1 MSKKSKN
8 KKIKVGY
15 VILCL
20 SLVIIVLL
28 LVYFIIF
35 KINDN
40 KKLPQGPIIAEEK
53 PETYTLSLAMVGDTL
68 IHDEIYN
75 EAHKNANYQGY
86 DFKPMFSLIK
96 KYIED
101 NNYDLAYYNQETII
115 GGKEIGLS
123 TYPAFNSPE
132 EIADAMIDAGFNLVS
147 LATNHTLDRGEVA
160 IENSCK
166 YWNSKENVLSAG
178 SYCSSKERNEVRIK
192 EKNNIKYTLLSY
204 TYGMNGISIPEG
216 KEYLVNY
223 FPMESG
229 NPNIDIAYQNYKEQ
243 VKKDIEKVKDKT
255 DLIIVAMHWGDEYS
269 TQINEY
275 QKDCAKFLADLGVN
289 IVIGTHPHVI
299 QPIEFID
306 DTLVIYS
313 LGNFISS
320 QDNDYDYAKLV
331 GLLSSIDI
339 VKTVENNKSSIELKN
354 LDNEL
359 LFTYYDNETNFKV
372 IPFSQ
377 INSSYLANY
386 KEIYNKYANIV
397 KEYDNNIK
405 VVEVN

>member
-1 MSKKSKN
+1 
-8 KKIKVGY
+8 
-15 VILCL
+15 
-20 SLVIIVLL
+20 
-28 LVYFIIF
+28 
-35 KINDN
+35 
-40 KKLPQGPIIAEEK
+40 
-53 PETYTLSLAMVGDTL
+53 
-68 IHDEIYN
+68 
-75 EAHKNANYQGY
+75 
-86 DFKPMFSLIK
+86 
-96 KYIED
+96 
-101 NNYDLAYYNQETII
+101 
-115 GGKEIGLS
+115 
-123 TYPAFNSPE
+123 
-132 EIADAMIDAGFNLVS
+132 MIDAGFNLVS

-204 TYGMNGISIPEG
+204 TYGMNGISIPES